1 MSKVFIL
8 EETLSDI
15 GSAIREKT
23 GKTDLIAPGNMPA
36 EIRGIVGGSDPVIK
50 ALEVTTNGTYNIYD
64 GVDGFG
70 PVVVN
75 VPQDGAPPASAFNIT
90 GDAPYRFTG
99 SGWNWFL
106 ERYGKQIDVTVTR
119 SSYMFSQNPLT
130 EIPFEIKMDDYYGM
144 PTTANNLFEWS
155 GIHNPPKFKTVNGG
169 TISDI
174 NNMFLGCYYLREV
187 PTDYFKDCDFVIE
200 SYRQWGNIYNYC
212 YSLRICSFEFFE
224 LDHQA
229 NGYSSVYYG
238 TFENCESLDR
248 IVDLPVTYE
257 TRSQLSNNFIGTFDN
272 CSRLDRLTFKTKDIV
287 YPWSNQTIN
296 LSDYVGYASSNSNI
310 ISYNSGIGLDKEVK
324 DMETYEAL
332 KNDPD
337 WHTCDVR
344 FSRYNHDSAVETIN
358 SLPNTSG
365 SNTIVFKG
373 DAGSLTDGG
382 AINTLTEEEIA
393 VAAAKGWTVSLT

>member
-36 EIRGIVGGSDPVIK
+36 EIRSIVGGSDPVIE
-50 ALEVTTNGTYNIYD
+50 ALEVSANGTYNVYD

-75 VPQDGAPPASAFNIT
+75 VPQDGAPPAEAFNIT
-90 GDAPYRFTG
+90 GDAVYRFTG

-106 ERYGKQIDVTVTR
+106 EKYGKQLNVTVDGAR
-119 SSYMFSQNPLT
+119 HMFSTNPIT
-130 EIPFEIKMDDYYGM
+130 EIPFEIKFDYSYY
-144 PTTANNLFEWS
+144 AQA
-155 GIHNPPKFKTVNGG
+155 
-169 TISDI
+169 
-174 NNMFLGCYYLREV
+174 NNMFEWCNNLRTLPKIRCLNGTQIADINSMFQGCSNLREV
-187 PTDYFKDCDFVIE
+187 PIDYFKDCNFYIE
-200 SYRQWGNIYNYC
+200 SYRQWSNIYSYC
-212 YSLRICSFEFFE
+212 YSLRSCSLEFFE
-224 LDHQA
+224 LDHQN
-229 NGYSSVYYG
+229 NGYSGVYYS
-238 TFENCESLDR
+238 TFQNCASLDR
-248 IVDLPVTYE
+248 IVGLPATYE
-257 TRSQLSNNFIGTFDN
+257 TRSQSSNNFISTFNN

-296 LSDYVGYASSNSNI
+296 LSDYIGYAGSNSDI
-310 ISYNSGIGLDKEVK
+310 IGYNSGIGSDKEVK

-337 WHTCDVR
+337 WYTCDVR

-365 SNTIVFKG
+365 SNTIMFKG

-393 VAAAKGWTVSLT
+393 VAAAKGWTVSLI